1 MVYNF
6 LIIIGFSKCDVGR
19 NFLFF
24 LKKFLFVFLLVM
36 IIIFFG
42 FRGFCGNEGDFFMFK
57 VDVY

>member
-6 LIIIGFSKCDVGR
+6 LINIGLSKCDVGR
-19 NFLFF
+19 IFCF